1 MSHAYHGDLIGTVL
15 YDDCEECESRTGLP
29 GMVHIDNTN
38 LKTLATMAKL
48 EASSEVA
55 AQYSVADW
63 VAIGNLRLMARIVF
77 ASGITEE
84 VAR

>member
-15 YDDCEECESRTGLP
+15 YDGCEECETRTGLP

-38 LKTLATMAKL
+38 LQTLANMAEL
-48 EASSEVA
+48 SSSEIVA
-55 AQYSVADW
+55 QNSIADW

-84 VAR
+84 VVR